1 MKITLKSA
9 EENAENTRA
18 ERQKTNFP
26 KESIEN
32 AGL

>member
-9 EENAENTRA
+9 EENAENTRT

-32 AGL
+32 ADL